1 MMENVE
7 EILPLSPVQSGML
20 FEAIS
25 GQAAPGTYV
34 AAVTISLEGTL
45 DLERFQ
51 TALNNAIRV
60 RDALRASFIWEGV
73 SQPVQLIAKTIALP
87 ITMLDWS
94 DNKSRFIWT
103 AHHLIADG
111 WSTGVLTRDI
121 VAHYNGTQE
130 KTLNDTNAS
139 YRSYL
144 SWLKKRDTKPDLA
157 FWSDYLEGIE
167 GPTSIA
173 FKPDQKPPQNA
184 PFQRITIDLPSD
196 LINRVQTSARVHRI
210 TTVTLLSTVW
220 ALTLRRYSGQSD
232 VTFGQT
238 NAGRPAEI
246 KGINNAVGTF
256 VNTLPVRMKIS
267 PDQTAAGVRNAI
279 CV

>member
-94 DNKSRFIWT
+94 DNKSPDTALKNLIEIERKKGLDLKQAPLMRATLIKLNGTEHRFIWT

-111 WSTGVLTRDI
+111 WSHQTRSRI
-121 VAHYNGTQE
+121 LVRLSGRYRGAH
-130 KTLNDTNAS
+130 
-139 YRSYL
+139 
-144 SWLKKRDTKPDLA
+144 
-157 FWSDYLEGIE
+157 FH
-167 GPTSIA
+167 
-173 FKPDQKPPQNA
+173 
-184 PFQRITIDLPSD
+184 
-196 LINRVQTSARVHRI
+196 RVQARSKTSSKRAFPTDHNRSAKRSNQSRSDQRAR
-210 TTVTLLSTVW
+210 
-220 ALTLRRYSGQSD
+220 
-232 VTFGQT
+232 
-238 NAGRPAEI
+238 
-246 KGINNAVGTF
+246 
-256 VNTLPVRMKIS
+256 S
-267 PDQTAAGVRNAI
+267 PDHNRHAAFHSLGTHFAPI
-279 CV
+279 